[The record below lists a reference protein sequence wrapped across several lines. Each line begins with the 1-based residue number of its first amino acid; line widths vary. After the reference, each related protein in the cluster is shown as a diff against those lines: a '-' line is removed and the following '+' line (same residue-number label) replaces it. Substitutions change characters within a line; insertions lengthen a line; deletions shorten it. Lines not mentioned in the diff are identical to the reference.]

1 MNLRPNGAA
10 DGEDL
15 PGPPAMNGPG
25 DIIPAATRSF
35 ASKTAL
41 ITDTASFTYAELDE
55 LTARGA
61 QGLRDR
67 GIRPGQIVSLYG
79 PNSWQWVVAYHAALR
94 AGAVVNPINTMLT
107 EEEVAFI
114 LKDCH
119 AAALLTRADRLP
131 AMRAMAAELPDV
143 SLLLGLDSGADDG
156 FEALL
161 ANGKSVEQKP
171 VDPLTL
177 STIGYTS
184 GTTGHPKGAM
194 QSQQAVLL
202 NCQLTAMMHGRN
214 SGDTMVT
221 ALPAPHVYGNVAINS
236 TFLSGGT
243 VVLMERF
250 SPGAALDLVE
260 KHQATLFEGVP
271 AMYSMMLAH
280 DRLASTDL
288 TSLTRS
294 TVGGQTIALS
304 TIERW
309 QGASGAPLI
318 ELWGM
323 TELSGLGTT
332 HALGAAPCPGS
343 IGVALPGTEVRVG
356 DLNDSSRTA
365 PAGTP
370 GELLVRGPLVMLGYH
385 GQDQAT
391 AETVDK
397 DGWLHTG
404 DIAYSD
410 ESGHFFIVDR
420 RKDMIITAG
429 YNVYPAEIERVLAA
443 HPDVAMVAVGPVPDE
458 VKGETARAYV
468 VPTAEATATAEQLIE
483 YCRTRLAPYKVPR
496 SVQFSASLPQTSTGK
511 IMRRRL
517 AETNTD
523 HPSQGEN

>member
-1 MNLRPNGAA
+1 MNVSPTGSATGAEDRPSPHT
-10 DGEDL
+10 L
-15 PGPPAMNGPG
+15 NGPG
-25 DIIPAATRSF
+25 DIIPAIAREF
-35 ASKTAL
+35 PAKTAL
-41 ITDTASFTYAELDE
+41 VTDTTALTYAELDE

-79 PNSWQWVVAYHAALR
+79 PNSWQWVVAYHAVLR

-114 LKDCH
+114 LKDCE

-131 AMRAMAAELPDV
+131 AMRALSADLPHL
-143 SLLLGLDSGADDG
+143 SLLLGLDSDAEDG
-156 FEALL
+156 FKTLL
-161 ANGKSVEQKP
+161 ATEARIEQEP
-171 VDPLTL
+171 VDPSAL

-194 QSQQAVLL
+194 QSHQAVLL
-202 NCQLTAMMHGRN
+202 NCRLTATMHGRS

-236 TFLSGGT
+236 TLLSGGT

-250 SPGAALDLVE
+250 SPERALELIE
-260 KHQATLFEGVP
+260 EHRATLFEGVP
-271 AMYSMMLAH
+271 AMYSMMLTH
-280 DRLASTDL
+280 ERLASTDL
-288 TSLTRS
+288 SSLTRS

-309 QGASGAPLI
+309 QKVSDAPLI

-332 HALGAAPCPGS
+332 HSLGAEPCPGS
-343 IGVALPGTEVRVG
+343 IGVALPGVDVRVG
-356 DLNDSSRTA
+356 DLDDTSRTA
-365 PAGTP
+365 PPGTP

-385 GQDQAT
+385 GNDQAT

-404 DIAYSD
+404 DIAYAD
-410 ESGHFFIVDR
+410 ESGHFFVVDR

-429 YNVYPAEIERVLAA
+429 YNVYPAEIERVLAT
-443 HPDVAMVAVGPVPDE
+443 HPDVSLVAVGAVPDS

-468 VPTAEATATAEQLIE
+468 VPVPGATVTGQELIE
-483 YCRTRLAPYKVPR
+483 YCRTRLAAYKAPR
-496 SVQFSASLPQTSTGK
+496 SVQFVTALPQTSTGK
-511 IMRRRL
+511 IMRRKL
-517 AETNTD
+517 AELNT
-523 HPSQGEN
+523 S